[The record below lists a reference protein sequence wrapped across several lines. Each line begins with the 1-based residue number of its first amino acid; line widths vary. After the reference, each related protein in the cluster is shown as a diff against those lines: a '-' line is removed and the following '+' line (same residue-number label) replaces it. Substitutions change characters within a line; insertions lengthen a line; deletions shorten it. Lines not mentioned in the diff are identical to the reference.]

1 MNTSQQITVYIQ
13 QNCSDIIL
21 DEKKTQI
28 LSSKVRNQTR
38 LLTLFALAK
47 YSALILSQSNKT
59 SKIKMIQVGKKE
71 NYSNFFR

>member
-47 YSALILSQSNKT
+47 YSSLILSQSNKT